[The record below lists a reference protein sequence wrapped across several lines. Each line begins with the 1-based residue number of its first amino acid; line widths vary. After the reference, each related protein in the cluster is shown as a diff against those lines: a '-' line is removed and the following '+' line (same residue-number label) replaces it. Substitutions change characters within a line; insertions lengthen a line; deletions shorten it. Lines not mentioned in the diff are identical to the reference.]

1 MPADSLHHDRAVRV
15 DAAERPAGSHCQFN
29 DAFAG
34 PTGATR
40 EGRVTTAM
48 TLLLV
53 NIGRLASGRLD
64 APTIDGDAIVVR
76 DGRISAIGHTSH
88 VDTAGADVIV
98 DCRGTTVMPG
108 LIDSHCHVVLG
119 DYTPRQKT
127 VDFLD
132 SYVHGGITSVVSAG
146 EGVHAPG
153 RPHDPVASKA
163 LAIAAA
169 KCFAGFRPNGMKINA
184 GSVVLEPGLTDD
196 DFAEMARH
204 GVRHAKYGFGGY
216 AHPRDGEPEI
226 RGAQKHGLTVMS
238 HSGGNSIPGS
248 SPITH
253 DILLRL
259 RPDVC
264 GHVNGGTTSLDEAGL
279 ARIIRETDMGLQ
291 IVQAGNLR
299 SALYI
304 VGLAREAGA
313 LHRVCLASDTPTGTG
328 VMPMGVLKTV
338 CEISSL
344 GDLAPEVVIALA
356 TGNNA
361 RAFRLDTGTIAVGQP
376 ADLVVCDAP
385 AASAAADAL
394 TAIARGDIPGIS
406 CVIIDGE
413 VRVGRSRNTPL
424 AQRLASMTGVGLSST
439 GH

>member
-1 MPADSLHHDRAVRV
+1 V
-15 DAAERPAGSHCQFN
+15 
-29 DAFAG
+29 
-34 PTGATR
+34 AT
-40 EGRVTTAM
+40 
-48 TLLLV
+48 TLGLV
-53 NIGRLASGRLD
+53 NIGALATGMLGAPRLEAE
-64 APTIDGDAIVVR
+64 AIFVEG
-76 DGRISAIGHTSH
+76 GRIAAIGSASRTG
-88 VDTAGADVIV
+88 AGRADVIV
-98 DCRGTTVMPG
+98 DCVGTTVIPG

-153 RPHDPVASKA
+153 RPHDAAAAKA

-169 KCFAGFRPNGMKINA
+169 KCFEHFHPNGMKVNA
-184 GSVVLEPGLTDD
+184 GSVVLEPGLTDA

-216 AHPRDGEPEI
+216 AQPRDGEPEV
-226 RGAQKHGLTVMS
+226 RLAQKHGLCVMS
-238 HSGGNSIPGS
+238 HSGGSSIPGS
-248 SPITH
+248 SPISH
-253 DILLRL
+253 EVLLHL

-264 GHVNGGTTSLDEAGL
+264 GHVNGGTTSLDEAGID
-279 ARIIRETDMGLQ
+279 RIIAESSMALQ

-299 SALYI
+299 SSLHI
-304 VGLAREAGA
+304 LKRAREADA
-313 LHRVCLASDTPTGTG
+313 LARVCVASDTPTGTG
-328 VMPMGVLKTV
+328 VMPLGVMKSV
-338 CEISSL
+338 CEIASL
-344 GDLAPEVVIALA
+344 GDLAPAVVITLA

-361 RAFRLDTGTIAVGQP
+361 QAFRLTAGIGTIAVGAP

-385 AASAAADAL
+385 SASLAPDAL

-406 CVIIDGE
+406 CVVVDGQ
-413 VRVGRSRNTPL
+413 VRVGRSRNTPM
-424 AQRLASMTGVGLSST
+424 AKRLATFKGVSVAGA

>member
-1 MPADSLHHDRAVRV
+1 MP
-15 DAAERPAGSHCQFN
+15 
-29 DAFAG
+29 
-34 PTGATR
+34 
-40 EGRVTTAM
+40 
-48 TLLLV
+48 TLGLV
-53 NIGRLASGRLD
+53 NIGEIATGMLTAPRLEAE
-64 APTIDGDAIVVR
+64 AILVA
-76 DGRISAIGHTSH
+76 DGRIAAIGAASLIGTG
-88 VDTAGADVIV
+88 TADVVV
-98 DCRGTTVMPG
+98 DCRGTTAIPG

-153 RPHDPVASKA
+153 RPHDAAASKA

-169 KCFAGFRPNGMKINA
+169 KCFEHFHPNGMKVNA

-196 DFAEMARH
+196 DFAEMAKH

-216 AHPRDGEPEI
+216 AQPRDGEPEV
-226 RGAQKHGLTVMS
+226 RRAQKHGLCVMS
-238 HSGGNSIPGS
+238 HSGGSSIPGS
-248 SPITH
+248 SPISH
-253 DILLRL
+253 EVLLHL

-264 GHVNGGTTSLDEAGL
+264 GHVNGGTTSLDEAGID
-279 ARIIRETDMGLQ
+279 RIIAESEMTLQ

-299 SALYI
+299 AALHI
-304 VGLAREAGA
+304 VKRAREAGA
-313 LHRVCLASDTPTGTG
+313 LARVCVASDTPTGTG
-328 VMPMGVLKTV
+328 VMPLGVMKTV
-338 CEISSL
+338 CELASL
-344 GDLAPEVVIALA
+344 GDLQPEVVIALA

-361 RAFRLDTGTIAVGQP
+361 RAFRLAAGTGTLAVGAP

-385 AASAAADAL
+385 SASLAGDAL

-406 CVIIDGE
+406 CVVIDGQ
-413 VRVGRSRNTPL
+413 VRVGRSRNTPM
-424 AQRLASMTGVGLSST
+424 AKRLATFTGVTVAGA

>member
-1 MPADSLHHDRAVRV
+1 M
-15 DAAERPAGSHCQFN
+15 
-29 DAFAG
+29 
-34 PTGATR
+34 ATL
-40 EGRVTTAM
+40 G
-48 TLLLV
+48 LV
-53 NIGRLASGRLD
+53 NIGAIATGVLTAPRLEAEAIL
-64 APTIDGDAIVVR
+64 IQDGLIAAVGAGSTV
-76 DGRISAIGHTSH
+76 GA
-88 VDTAGADVIV
+88 AGADAVV

-153 RPHDPVASKA
+153 RPHDAAASKA

-169 KCFAGFRPNGMKINA
+169 KCFEHFHPNGMKVNA

-216 AHPRDGEPEI
+216 AQPNDGEPEV
-226 RGAQKHGLTVMS
+226 RRAQKHGMCVMS
-238 HSGGNSIPGS
+238 HSGGSSIPGS
-248 SPITH
+248 SPISH
-253 DILLRL
+253 EVLLHL
-259 RPDVC
+259 KPDVC
-264 GHVNGGTTSLDEAGL
+264 GHVNGGTTSLDEAGID
-279 ARIIRETDMGLQ
+279 RIIAESAMTLQ

-299 SALYI
+299 AALHI
-304 VGLAREAGA
+304 VKRARAADALAR
-313 LHRVCLASDTPTGTG
+313 VCIASDTPTGTG
-328 VMPMGVLKTV
+328 VMPLGVMKSV
-338 CEISSL
+338 CEMASL
-344 GDLAPEVVIALA
+344 GELAPEQVIALA

-361 RAFRLDTGTIAVGQP
+361 RAFRLARGLGTLAVGAP

-385 AASAAADAL
+385 SASLAADAL

-406 CVIIDGE
+406 CVVIDGQI
-413 VRVGRSRNTPL
+413 RVGRSRNTPM
-424 AQRLASMTGVGLSST
+424 AKRLATFTGATVAGA

>member
-1 MPADSLHHDRAVRV
+1 M
-15 DAAERPAGSHCQFN
+15 
-29 DAFAG
+29 
-34 PTGATR
+34 
-40 EGRVTTAM
+40 TT
-48 TLLLV
+48 LGLV
-53 NIGRLASGRLD
+53 NIGAVATGTLGSPRLEAESIL
-64 APTIDGDAIVVR
+64 VEN
-76 DGRISAIGHTSH
+76 GRIVAIGAASRTG
-88 VDTAGADVIV
+88 AARADVVV
-98 DCRGTTVMPG
+98 DCLGTTVVPG

-153 RPHDPVASKA
+153 RPHDAAAAKA

-169 KCFAGFRPNGMKINA
+169 KCFEHFHPNGMKVNA
-184 GSVVLEPGLTDD
+184 GSVVLEPGLTDA

-216 AHPRDGEPEI
+216 AQPRDGEPEV
-226 RGAQKHGLTVMS
+226 RLAQKHGLCVMS
-238 HSGGNSIPGS
+238 HSGGSSIPGS
-248 SPITH
+248 SPISH
-253 DILLRL
+253 EVLLDL

-264 GHVNGGTTSLDEAGL
+264 GHVNGGTTSLDESGID
-279 ARIIRETDMGLQ
+279 RIIAESSMVLQ

-299 SALYI
+299 SSLHI
-304 VGLAREAGA
+304 VKRAREAGA
-313 LHRVCLASDTPTGTG
+313 LARVCVASDTPTGTG
-328 VMPMGVLKTV
+328 VMPLGVMKSV
-338 CEISSL
+338 CEIASL
-344 GDLAPEVVIALA
+344 GDLAPDVVIALA

-361 RAFRLDTGTIAVGQP
+361 QAFRLAAGTGTIAVGAP

-385 AASAAADAL
+385 SASLAPDAL

-406 CVIIDGE
+406 CVVVDGH
-413 VRVGRSRNTPL
+413 VRVGRSRNTPM
-424 AQRLASMTGVGLSST
+424 AKRLATFKGVSVAGA

>member
-1 MPADSLHHDRAVRV
+1 M
-15 DAAERPAGSHCQFN
+15 
-29 DAFAG
+29 
-34 PTGATR
+34 ATL
-40 EGRVTTAM
+40 G
-48 TLLLV
+48 LV
-53 NIGRLASGRLD
+53 NIGALATGVLLAPRLEAE
-64 APTIDGDAIVVR
+64 AILVEN
-76 DGRISAIGHTSH
+76 GLIAAIGAASR
-88 VDTAGADVIV
+88 TAAAAADVVV
-98 DCRGTTVMPG
+98 DCQGTTVMPG

-153 RPHDPVASKA
+153 RPHDPVAAKA
-163 LAIAAA
+163 IAIAAA
-169 KCFAGFRPNGMKINA
+169 KCFANFHPNGMKVNA

-216 AHPRDGEPEI
+216 AHPRDGEPDV
-226 RGAQKHGLTVMS
+226 RRAQKHGLCVMS

-248 SPITH
+248 SPISH
-253 DILLRL
+253 DVLLHL

-264 GHVNGGTTSLDEAGL
+264 GHVNGGTTSLDEDGL
-279 ARIIRETDMGLQ
+279 ATIIRETDMALQ

-304 VGLAREAGA
+304 LKLAREAGA
-313 LHRVCLASDTPTGTG
+313 LERVCLASDTPTGTG
-328 VMPMGVLKTV
+328 VMPMGVIKTI
-338 CEISSL
+338 CEIASL
-344 GDLAPEVVIALA
+344 GDLAPEITIALA
-356 TGNNA
+356 TGNNT
-361 RAFRLDTGTIAVGQP
+361 RAFRLATGTGTLAVGAP

-385 AASAAADAL
+385 AASKARDAFG
-394 TAIARGDIPGIS
+394 AIARGDIPGIS
-406 CVIIDGE
+406 CVIIDGH
-413 VRVGRSRNTPL
+413 VRTGRSRNSPL
-424 AQRLASMTGVGLSST
+424 ATRLAAFKGVSVPGA

>member
-1 MPADSLHHDRAVRV
+1 M
-15 DAAERPAGSHCQFN
+15 
-29 DAFAG
+29 
-34 PTGATR
+34 
-40 EGRVTTAM
+40 TT
-48 TLLLV
+48 LGLV
-53 NIGRLASGRLD
+53 NIGALATGVLD
-64 APTIDGDAIVVR
+64 APRADAESLLVEDGQIRALGAASR
-76 DGRISAIGHTSH
+76 TAAGR
-88 VDTAGADVIV
+88 ADVVV

-153 RPHDPVASKA
+153 RPHDAAASKA
-163 LAIAAA
+163 IAIAAA
-169 KCFAGFRPNGMKINA
+169 KCFEHFHPNGMKVNA
-184 GSVVLEPGLTDD
+184 GSVVLEPGLDDD
-196 DFAEMARH
+196 DFVEMARH

-216 AHPRDGEPEI
+216 AHPRDGEPEV
-226 RGAQKHGLTVMS
+226 RRAQKHGLCVMS

-253 DILLRL
+253 DVLLHL

-264 GHVNGGTTSLDEAGL
+264 GHVNGGTTSLDEEGL
-279 ARIIRETDMGLQ
+279 STIVRETTMALQ

-299 SALYI
+299 SALFI
-304 VGLAREAGA
+304 LRLAQEAAALAR
-313 LHRVCLASDTPTGTG
+313 VCVASDTPTGTG
-328 VMPMGVLKTV
+328 VMPMGVLKSV
-338 CEISSL
+338 CELASL
-344 GDLAPEVVIALA
+344 GGMPPETVIALA
-356 TGNNA
+356 TGNNS
-361 RAFRLDTGTIAVGQP
+361 RAFRLATGTLAVGRP

-385 AASAAADAL
+385 AASMAADAL
-394 TAIARGDIPGIS
+394 GAIGRGDIPGIS
-406 CVIIDGE
+406 AVVIDGV

-424 AQRLASMTGVGLSST
+424 AKRLATITGASSAGS

>member
-1 MPADSLHHDRAVRV
+1 V
-15 DAAERPAGSHCQFN
+15 G
-29 DAFAG
+29 
-34 PTGATR
+34 
-40 EGRVTTAM
+40 
-48 TLLLV
+48 LV
-53 NIGRLASGRLD
+53 NIGAVATGVLS
-64 APTIDGDAIVVR
+64 APRAETDSLLVR
-76 DGRISAIGHTSH
+76 DGRIAALGAA
-88 VDTAGADVIV
+88 TATAAASADVVI
-98 DCRGTTVMPG
+98 DCRGTTVIPG

-169 KCFAGFRPNGMKINA
+169 KCYADFHPNGMKVNA
-184 GSVVLEPGLTDD
+184 GSVVLEPGLTDA

-216 AHPRDGEPEI
+216 AQPGDGAADV
-226 RGAQKHGLTVMS
+226 RAAQKHGLCVMS

-248 SPITH
+248 SPISH
-253 DILLRL
+253 EVLLHL

-264 GHVNGGTTSLDEAGL
+264 GHVNGGTTSLDEDGL
-279 ARIIRETDMGLQ
+279 RRIIRESDMALQ

-299 SALYI
+299 SALFI
-304 VGLAREAGA
+304 VREARAAGA
-313 LHRVCLASDTPTGTG
+313 LDRVCIASDTPTGTG
-328 VMPMGVLKTV
+328 VMPMGVLKSV

-344 GDLAPEVVIALA
+344 GDLSPEETIALA
-356 TGNNA
+356 TGNNR
-361 RAFRLDTGTIAVGQP
+361 RAFRLTTGTIAVGEP

-385 AASAAADAL
+385 AASGAGDAL
-394 TAIARGDIPGIS
+394 GAIARGDIPGIS
-406 CVIIDGE
+406 AIVVDG
-413 VRVGRSRNTPL
+413 VLRVARSRNTPL
-424 AQRLASMTGVGLSST
+424 AKRLAVITGAAVDG
-439 GH
+439 GRH

>member
-1 MPADSLHHDRAVRV
+1 MP
-15 DAAERPAGSHCQFN
+15 
-29 DAFAG
+29 
-34 PTGATR
+34 
-40 EGRVTTAM
+40 
-48 TLLLV
+48 TLALV
-53 NIGRLASGRLD
+53 NIGALATGTLATPRGE
-64 APTIDGDAIVVR
+64 AEAILVQ
-76 DGRISAIGHTSH
+76 DGRIAAIGSASQ
-88 VDTAGADVIV
+88 VRGADVIV
-98 DCRGTTVMPG
+98 DCGGTTVLPG

-153 RPHDPVASKA
+153 RPHDPAASKA

-169 KCFAGFRPNGMKINA
+169 KCFAAFHPNGMKVNA

-216 AHPRDGEPEI
+216 AHPRDGEPEV
-226 RGAQKHGLTVMS
+226 RRAQKHGLCVMS

-253 DILLRL
+253 DVLLHL
-259 RPDVC
+259 KPDVC
-264 GHVNGGTTSLDEAGL
+264 GHVNGGTTSLDDAGL
-279 ARIIRETDMGLQ
+279 EEIIATTDMSLQ

-299 SALYI
+299 SALRI
-304 VGLAREAGA
+304 LELARTHGA
-313 LHRVCLASDTPTGTG
+313 MGRVCLASDTPTGTG
-328 VMPMGVLKTV
+328 VMPLGVLKTV
-338 CEISSL
+338 CEVASL
-344 GDLAPEVVIALA
+344 GGVTPAEAVALA

-361 RAFRLDTGTIAVGQP
+361 RAFRLATGTLAVGEP

-385 AASAAADAL
+385 AASLARDGFE
-394 TAIARGDIPGIS
+394 AIARGDIPGVS
-406 CVIIDGE
+406 CVIVDGV
-413 VRVGRSRNTPL
+413 VRVGRSRNTAL
-424 AQRLASMTGVGLSST
+424 AKRLATFTGVSVAG

>member
-1 MPADSLHHDRAVRV
+1 M
-15 DAAERPAGSHCQFN
+15 
-29 DAFAG
+29 
-34 PTGATR
+34 
-40 EGRVTTAM
+40 TT
-48 TLLLV
+48 LGLV
-53 NIGRLASGRLD
+53 NIGALASGILTTPRLD
-64 APTIDGDAIVVR
+64 AEAILVE
-76 DGRISAIGHTSH
+76 DGRIAAIGAASR
-88 VDTAGADVIV
+88 VSARSADVVV
-98 DCRGTTVMPG
+98 DCQGTTVFPG

-153 RPHDPVASKA
+153 RPHDPAASKA
-163 LAIAAA
+163 IAIAAA
-169 KCFAGFRPNGMKINA
+169 KCFEHFHPNGMKVNA
-184 GSVVLEPGLTDD
+184 GSVVLEPGLTDA

-216 AHPRDGEPEI
+216 AQPGDGEPDI
-226 RGAQKHGLTVMS
+226 RRAQRHGLCVMS

-253 DILLRL
+253 DVLLHL
-259 RPDVC
+259 RPDIC

-279 ARIIRETDMGLQ
+279 EEIVATTDMALQ
-291 IVQAGNLR
+291 VVQAGNLR

-304 VGLAREAGA
+304 LDLARKHDAMS
-313 LHRVCLASDTPTGTG
+313 RVCLASDTPTGTG
-328 VMPMGVLKTV
+328 VMPLGVLKTV
-338 CEISSL
+338 CEVASL
-344 GDLAPEVVIALA
+344 GGVAPDVAIALA

-361 RAFRLDTGTIAVGQP
+361 RAFRVPTGTVAVGQP

-385 AASAAADAL
+385 AASLARDGFD
-394 TAIARGDIPGIS
+394 AIARGDIPGIS
-406 CVIIDGE
+406 CIVIDGQ
-413 VRVGRSRNTPL
+413 VRVGKSRNTAL
-424 AQRLASMTGVGLSST
+424 AKRLATFKGVTVGAG

>member
-1 MPADSLHHDRAVRV
+1 M
-15 DAAERPAGSHCQFN
+15 
-29 DAFAG
+29 
-34 PTGATR
+34 ATL
-40 EGRVTTAM
+40 G
-48 TLLLV
+48 LV
-53 NIGRLASGRLD
+53 NIGALATGILAAPRLD
-64 APTIDGDAIVVR
+64 AEAILVE
-76 DGRISAIGHTSH
+76 DGRIAAIGAASR
-88 VDTAGADVIV
+88 VAARGADVVV
-98 DCRGTTVMPG
+98 DCQGTTVFPG

-169 KCFAGFRPNGMKINA
+169 KCFENFHPNGMKVNA
-184 GSVVLEPGLTDD
+184 GSVVLEPGLTDA

-216 AHPRDGEPEI
+216 AHPRDGEPDV
-226 RGAQKHGLTVMS
+226 RRAQKHGLCVMS

-253 DILLRL
+253 DVLLHL

-279 ARIIRETDMGLQ
+279 AEIVATTDMALQ
-291 IVQAGNLR
+291 VVQAGNLR

-304 VGLAREAGA
+304 LDLARTHDA
-313 LHRVCLASDTPTGTG
+313 LARVCLASDTPTGTG
-328 VMPMGVLKTV
+328 VMPLGVLKTV
-338 CEISSL
+338 CEVASL
-344 GDLAPEVVIALA
+344 GGVSPADAIALA

-361 RAFRLDTGTIAVGQP
+361 RAFRVSTGTIAVGQP

-385 AASAAADAL
+385 AASLARDGFD
-394 TAIARGDIPGIS
+394 AIARGDIPGIS
-406 CVIIDGE
+406 CVIIDGQ
-413 VRVGRSRNTPL
+413 VRVARSRNTAL
-424 AQRLASMTGVGLSST
+424 AKRLATVSGVSVAGG

>member
-1 MPADSLHHDRAVRV
+1 V
-15 DAAERPAGSHCQFN
+15 
-29 DAFAG
+29 
-34 PTGATR
+34 ATL
-40 EGRVTTAM
+40 G
-48 TLLLV
+48 LV
-53 NIGRLASGRLD
+53 NIGALATGVLAAPRLEAEAILVESGL
-64 APTIDGDAIVVR
+64 IV
-76 DGRISAIGHTSH
+76 AIGAAAR
-88 VDTAGADVIV
+88 TAAAAADVVV
-98 DCRGTTVMPG
+98 DCQGTTVIPG

-153 RPHDPVASKA
+153 RPHDPVAAKA
-163 LAIAAA
+163 LAITAA
-169 KCFAGFRPNGMKINA
+169 KCFANFHPNGMKVNA

-204 GVRHAKYGFGGY
+204 GVRHAKYGFGDY
-216 AHPRDGEPEI
+216 AHPRDGEPDV
-226 RGAQKHGLTVMS
+226 RRAQKHGLCVMS

-248 SPITH
+248 SPISH
-253 DILLRL
+253 DVLLHL

-264 GHVNGGTTSLDEAGL
+264 GHVNGGTTSLDEDGL
-279 ARIIRETDMGLQ
+279 ATIVRETDMALQ

-304 VGLAREAGA
+304 VALAREAGA
-313 LHRVCLASDTPTGTG
+313 LARVCLASDTPTGTG
-328 VMPMGVLKTV
+328 VMPMGVIKTI
-338 CEISSL
+338 CEMASL
-344 GDLAPEVVIALA
+344 GDLAPEIAIALA

-361 RAFRLDTGTIAVGQP
+361 RAFRLAAGSGTLALGAP

-385 AASAAADAL
+385 AASKARDAFE
-394 TAIARGDIPGIS
+394 AVARGDIPGIS
-406 CVIIDGE
+406 CVIIDGQ
-413 VRVGRSRNTPL
+413 VRTGRSRNSPL
-424 AQRLASMTGVGLSST
+424 ARRLAAFKGVSIPGA

>member
-1 MPADSLHHDRAVRV
+1 
-15 DAAERPAGSHCQFN
+15 
-29 DAFAG
+29 
-34 PTGATR
+34 
-40 EGRVTTAM
+40 
-48 TLLLV
+48 
-53 NIGRLASGRLD
+53 
-64 APTIDGDAIVVR
+64 
-76 DGRISAIGHTSH
+76 
-88 VDTAGADVIV
+88 
-98 DCRGTTVMPG
+98 
-108 LIDSHCHVVLG
+108 VLG

-153 RPHDPVASKA
+153 RPHDPIASKA

-169 KCFAGFRPNGMKINA
+169 KCFAHFHPNGMKVNA
-184 GSVVLEPGLTDD
+184 GSVVLEPGLTDA

-216 AHPRDGEPEI
+216 AHPRDGEPDV
-226 RGAQKHGLTVMS
+226 RRAQQHGLCVMS

-253 DILLRL
+253 DVLLHL

-279 ARIIRETDMGLQ
+279 AEIVARTDMALQ
-291 IVQAGNLR
+291 VVQAGNLR

-304 VGLAREAGA
+304 LDLARKHDA
-313 LHRVCLASDTPTGTG
+313 LARVCLASDTPTGTG
-328 VMPMGVLKTV
+328 VMPLGVLKTV
-338 CEISSL
+338 CEVASL
-344 GDLAPEVVIALA
+344 GGVSPAEAIALA

-361 RAFRLDTGTIAVGQP
+361 RAFRVASGTIAVGQP

-385 AASAAADAL
+385 AASLAQDGFDA
-394 TAIARGDIPGIS
+394 IGRGDIPGIS
-406 CVIIDGE
+406 CVIIDGQ
-413 VRVGRSRNTPL
+413 VRVARSRNTAL
-424 AQRLASMTGVGLSST
+424 AKRLATFTGVAVAGG